1 LVGWRKS
8 LPKKDEHEGK
18 AGREEVREEKRK
30 STKKSKSSLRAG
42 TIFIIEKAK
51 T

>member
-18 AGREEVREEKRK
+18 AGREKIMEEKRK
-30 STKKSKSSLRAG
+30 STQKSKSSLRAG
-42 TIFIIEKAK
+42 TIFVVE
-51 T
+51 